1 MLCASVPC
9 PSLLRSAGSSVVVS
23 GAIELLVHACS
34 SQDRAIRLAGQENLH
49 KLVKVTHRVCL
60 LYTSS
65 YSLLSVQGLQSS
77 HLSRLQQDLFHE
89 LKKVSVHLL
98 AVLVCAC
105 MVPPEWQCTFAE
117 CGAGGVCCSLP
128 KHAALSAPVP
138 FPISVAGAAAAA
150 GS

>member
-1 MLCASVPC
+1 MSVTC

-49 KLVKVTHRVCL
+49 KLVKVTHRVRCCTLHHIHYCL
-60 LYTSS
+60 
-65 YSLLSVQGLQSS
+65 QGLQSS

-98 AVLVCAC
+98 AVLVY
-105 MVPPEWQCTFAE
+105 MFPPEWQCTVAE
-117 CGAGGVCCSLP
+117 CGTGGVCCSLP

-138 FPISVAGAAAAA
+138 LPVSVASAATAA